1 MDLSIISSV
10 FTFYILYG
18 VYLTLNVLDGISTWL
33 VLRPDHFEREANP
46 IAKRIF
52 VRLGIPRGIII
63 TEASVLT
70 LLTPVIFFLAG
81 TQLEITVA
89 LLFAANLVFIWVVT
103 DNLKIAFRYRRKG
116 MAEHDSS
123 PSNKV

>member
-1 MDLSIISSV
+1 MSIISSV

-18 VYLTLNVLDGISTWL
+18 VYLILNVLDGISTWL

-52 VRLGIPRGIII
+52 IRLGIPRGIII
-63 TEASVLT
+63 TEAGVLT
-70 LLTPVIFFLAG
+70 LLTPLLFFLAG

-103 DNLKIAFRYRRKG
+103 DNLKIAFRYRRKAL
-116 MAEHDSS
+116 AEHGSS
-123 PSNKV
+123 PSNKVC